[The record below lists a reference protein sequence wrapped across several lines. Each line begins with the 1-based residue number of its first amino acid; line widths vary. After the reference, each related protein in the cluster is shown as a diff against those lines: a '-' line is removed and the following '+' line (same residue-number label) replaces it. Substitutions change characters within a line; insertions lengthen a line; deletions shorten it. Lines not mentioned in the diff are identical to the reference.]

1 MRTYL
6 TVVFLGIVSLVFSQ
20 KPTIPFYFEE
30 LTSPQMAEAIQLSG
44 KTCIIPLGILEKH
57 GPHLP
62 VGTDLLES
70 RELTRRAVSTEYAV
84 VFPQYYFGQIFE
96 AKHQP
101 GVIAYSNQLVW
112 NILQET
118 CDELARN
125 GFEKIILVNG
135 HGGNN
140 SFLPYFCQ
148 SQLASKKNY
157 AVYLFTP
164 DENDEYNQKIK
175 SMRKSKGPD
184 QHAGETETAT
194 MLTHR
199 PDLVHLDAANSQS
212 GEDQNRLK
220 LDFAYTG
227 IWWYAKFPNHYS
239 GDGKVAA
246 KELGEYIYS
255 FNTDQLVKMIRSVKA
270 DAQTL
275 LLQKEFY
282 DRAIAPK

>member
-1 MRTYL
+1 MKTYL
-6 TVVFLGIVSLVFSQ
+6 TILFLTFSSLITAQ
-20 KPTIPFYFEE
+20 KSNIPFYLEE
-30 LTSPQMAEAIQLSG
+30 LTSPQVEQALVLSS
-44 KTCIIPLGILEKH
+44 KTCIIPMGIIEKH

-62 VGTDLLES
+62 VGTDVLES
-70 RELTRRAVSTEYAV
+70 RELTRRAVSKEYAV
-84 VFPQYYFGQIFE
+84 VFPPYYFGQIFE

-101 GVIAYSNQLVW
+101 GVIAYSNKLIW
-112 NILQET
+112 DLLQET

-148 SQLASKKNY
+148 SQLESKKNY
-157 AVYLFTP
+157 AVFLFSP
-164 DENDEYNQKIK
+164 QEDDAYNQKIM

-199 PDLVHLDAANSQS
+199 PDLVHLDAAESQS
-212 GEDQNRLK
+212 GDDQNRLSIPY
-220 LDFAYTG
+220 AYTG

-239 GDGKVAA
+239 GNGKVAT

-255 FNTDQLVKMIRSVKA
+255 VMTDQLVKMIQAVKA
-270 DAQTL
+270 DKKTIM
-275 LLQKEFY
+275 LQNEFFEK
-282 DRAIAPK
+282 AE

>member
-1 MRTYL
+1 MKTL
-6 TVVFLGIVSLVFSQ
+6 FTLLFLLCSALLFGQ
-20 KPTIPFYFEE
+20 KSALPFFFEE
-30 LTSPQMAEAIQLSG
+30 LTSPQVEEALKRSG
-44 KTCIIPLGILEKH
+44 KTVIIPMGILEKH

-62 VGTDLLES
+62 LGTDMLES
-70 RELTRRAVSTEYAV
+70 RELARRAVIQEYAV
-84 VFPQYYFGQIFE
+84 VFPYYYFGQIYE

-101 GVIAYSNQLVW
+101 GIIAYSNKLVW
-112 NILQET
+112 DILQET

-148 SQLASKKNY
+148 SQLAQKKNY
-157 AVYLFTP
+157 AVFLFSP
-164 DENDEYNQKIK
+164 DENEEYNQKIL

-199 PDLVHLDAANSQS
+199 PDLVHLDAANTES
-212 GEDQNRLK
+212 GEDQNRLSIP
-220 LDFAYTG
+220 FAYTG

-239 GDGKVAA
+239 GNGKVAT
-246 KELGEYIYS
+246 KELGEYIYKFTS
-255 FNTDQLVKMIRSVKA
+255 DQLVKMIQAVKA
-270 DAQTL
+270 DTQTL
-275 LLQKEFY
+275 ELQKEFY
-282 DRAIAPK
+282 EKAK

>member
-1 MRTYL
+1 MKTL
-6 TVVFLGIVSLVFSQ
+6 FTILLLSCCAVLFSQ
-20 KPTIPFYFEE
+20 KATLPFFFEE
-30 LTSPQMAEAIQLSG
+30 LTSPQVEEALKRSG
-44 KTCIIPLGILEKH
+44 KTVIIPMGILEKH

-62 VGTDLLES
+62 LGTDMLES
-70 RELTRRAVSTEYAV
+70 RELARRAVIQEYAV
-84 VFPQYYFGQIFE
+84 VFPYYYFGQIYE

-101 GVIAYSNQLVW
+101 GIIAYSNKLVW
-112 NILQET
+112 DILQET

-148 SQLASKKNY
+148 SQLAQKKNY
-157 AVYLFTP
+157 AVFLFSP
-164 DENDEYNQKIK
+164 DENEEYNQKIL

-199 PDLVHLDAANSQS
+199 PDLVHLDVANSES
-212 GEDQNRLK
+212 GEDLNRLSIP
-220 LDFAYTG
+220 FAYTG

-239 GDGKVAA
+239 GNGKVAT
-246 KELGEYIYS
+246 KELGEYIYKFTS
-255 FNTDQLVKMIRSVKA
+255 DQLVKMIQAVKA
-270 DAQTL
+270 DTKTL
-275 LLQKEFY
+275 ELQNEFY
-282 DRAIAPK
+282 EKAK